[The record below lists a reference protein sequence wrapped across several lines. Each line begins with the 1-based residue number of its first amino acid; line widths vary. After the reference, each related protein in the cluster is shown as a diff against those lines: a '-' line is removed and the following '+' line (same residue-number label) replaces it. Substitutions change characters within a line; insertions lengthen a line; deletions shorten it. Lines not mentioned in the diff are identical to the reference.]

1 MRDLETEMAK
11 ALEGQFFWEHTA
23 TPEMCLPTE
32 VRQIVVAQRKYYV
45 PKKKTEE
52 ERRAEKARKLEEIIA
67 REQQKEAEFC
77 RVNHP
82 LKGDIDGFINRL
94 VEVVASVHEVS
105 PDDIRSKARGLGS
118 SPVKHHFVWSFRRY
132 FPGMT
137 MSDAARFIGKDR
149 STLVNSVERFEEMIE
164 DNKDKIA
171 AVDLLMGY
179 AGVAQLVEQPH

>member
-1 MRDLETEMAK
+1 MRDLEAEMAK

-32 VRQIVVAQRKYYV
+32 VRQIVVAQRKFYV

-77 RVNHP
+77 RVDHP
-82 LKGDIDGFINRL
+82 LKGDIDSFIDRL
-94 VEVVASVHEVS
+94 IDVIASVHEVPTS
-105 PDDIRSKARGLGS
+105 VVRSRARGPGS
-118 SPVKHHFVWSFRRY
+118 SPVKHHVVWSFRRY

-137 MSDAARFIGKDR
+137 MSDAAKFIGKDR
-149 STLVNSVERFEEMIE
+149 STLVNSVERFEETIE
-164 DNKDKIA
+164 ENKDKIA
-171 AVDLLMGY
+171 AVDLIMGY
-179 AGVAQLVEQPH
+179 GG